1 MALLEPKEERTPA
14 QEIAIAALKAAGAKG
29 IVKDDAVEGGKKG
42 DIKVTSK
49 RVATG
54 TVMDDDAA
62 QVLLDAV
69 VLILP
74 GAADVAATLVDAVN
88 RAALDKAA

>member
-1 MALLEPKEERTPA
+1 M
-14 QEIAIAALKAAGAKG
+14 
-29 IVKDDAVEGGKKG
+29 EGGKKG

-49 RVATG
+49 RVSTD

-69 VLILP
+69 ALILP
-74 GAADVAATLVDAVN
+74 GAKDVAATLVDALN
-88 RAALDKAA
+88 KAALDKAA